1 MGKILVYDQ
10 TTDTTFYSDED
21 RIKTACKEVAEKA
34 NRSLEKRHWV
44 FGIEIQ
50 NEVMKVLSKT

>member
-21 RIKTACKEVAEKA
+21 RIKAACKEVAEKA

-44 FGIEIQ
+44 SGREVQ

>member
-1 MGKILVYDQ
+1 MGKILIYDQ
-10 TTDTTFYSDED
+10 TTDATFCSDED
-21 RIKTACKEVAEKA
+21 RVKAACKEVAEKA

-44 FGIEIQ
+44 SGHEIQ